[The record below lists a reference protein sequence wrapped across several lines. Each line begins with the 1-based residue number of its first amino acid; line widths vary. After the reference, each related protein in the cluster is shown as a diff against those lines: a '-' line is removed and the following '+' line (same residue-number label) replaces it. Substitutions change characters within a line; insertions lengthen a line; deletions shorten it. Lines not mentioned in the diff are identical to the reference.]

1 MIANTRTFAVA
12 ASLLIVA
19 TLAAAL
25 GAGIASNRLAP
36 TTVAVLDI
44 DRLSAEM
51 DEFKVPAEDFQS
63 KQTARREELR
73 AIQTRMSSIA
83 EELELIPD
91 GDQDTRISKLTQ
103 QAVLESELKTKQ
115 QLYQQA
121 SDLEQAQLFKKMFD
135 RIEAGAKQIA
145 QRDGI
150 DIVLVDDRV
159 FKLSATNRAAQSA
172 ALESKKIL
180 FATDAVDI
188 TDELLTMLNN
198 EFNSGQ

>member
-1 MIANTRTFAVA
+1 MIANTRTFAAA

-180 FATDAVDI
+180 FAADAVDI

>member
-1 MIANTRTFAVA
+1 MTSNTRTFAAA

-19 TLAAAL
+19 SLAAAL
-25 GAGIASNRLAP
+25 GAGIASSRLAP

-51 DEFKVPAEDFQS
+51 DEFKVPSEEFQA
-63 KQTARREELR
+63 KQASRREELR
-73 AIQTRMSSIA
+73 SIQTRISSIA

-91 GDQDTRISKLTQ
+91 DDQDARINKLTEQVRLDSEFKALQ
-103 QAVLESELKTKQ
+103 QMF
-115 QLYQQA
+115 QQA
-121 SDLEQAQLFKKMFD
+121 SDLEQAQLFKSMFD
-135 RIEAGAKQIA
+135 RIEAGAAQIA

-159 FKLSATNRAAQSA
+159 FTLSPNNRAAQSA
-172 ALESKKIL
+172 ALESKKLL
-180 FATDAVDI
+180 FANETVDI

-198 EFNSGQ
+198 EFNAGK

>member
-1 MIANTRTFAVA
+1 MKSNTKTLAAA

-19 TLAAAL
+19 SLAAAL
-25 GAGIASNRLAP
+25 GAGIASSRLAP

-51 DEFKVPAEDFQS
+51 DEFKVPSEEFQA
-63 KQTARREELR
+63 KQNTRREDLR
-73 AIQTRMSSIA
+73 AIQARITSIA

-91 GDQDTRISKLTQ
+91 DDQDARINKLTDQVRLDSEFKALQ
-103 QAVLESELKTKQ
+103 QM
-115 QLYQQA
+115 YQQA
-121 SDLEQAQLFKKMFD
+121 SDLEQAQLFKRMFD
-135 RIEAGAKQIA
+135 RIEAGAAQIA

-159 FKLSATNRAAQSA
+159 FVLSETNRTAQSA
-172 ALESKKIL
+172 ALESKKVL
-180 FATDAVDI
+180 FANDTVDI

-198 EFNSGQ
+198 EFNAGK